1 MIPPNNADQI
11 RIVHKLAA
19 LRKAG
24 TTGESFLAALEE
36 VELEAMLW
44 NFPDNYTEPLVLFAL
59 FTATP
64 DEEGIVQEEYLA
76 GWIKACATW
85 LCLEWLRRRGAL
97 VSYTFNERVVSW
109 PLDAIKL
116 TSGFL
121 ADLERQH
128 PSLHYF
134 AAHVFR
140 RAAPDAKP
148 GAAALN

>member
-1 MIPPNNADQI
+1 MTPPNNADQI

-24 TTGESFLAALEE
+24 TNGENFLAALEE

-44 NFPDNYTEPLVLFAL
+44 NFPDDYTEPLVLFAL

-64 DEEGIVQEEYLA
+64 DKEGIIQEEYLT
-76 GWIKACATW
+76 GWIKACASW

-97 VSYTFNERVVSW
+97 VGYTFNERGASW
-109 PLDAIKL
+109 ALDAIKL

-121 ADLERQH
+121 ADLERHH
-128 PSLHYF
+128 PSMHHF
-134 AAHVFR
+134 AAHIFR
-140 RAAPDAKP
+140 RAAPDA
-148 GAAALN
+148 GLGTAAFN